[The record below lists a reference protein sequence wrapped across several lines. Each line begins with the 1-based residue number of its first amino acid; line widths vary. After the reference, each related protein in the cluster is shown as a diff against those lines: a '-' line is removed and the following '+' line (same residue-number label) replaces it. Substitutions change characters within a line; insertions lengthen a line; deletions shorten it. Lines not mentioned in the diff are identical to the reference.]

1 MRIADLRLAC
11 LALPGAEER
20 RPFASDPGLL
30 ALTVGGKWFA
40 LLDTEADEAGG
51 GASVNL
57 KTDPEEATALRRA
70 HGGIVPGWHMNKRH
84 WNTVFLDSDVPDE
97 LILALVEISH
107 GLVLDALPRRTRLLV
122 MAEGERGGGGR

>member
-1 MRIADLRLAC
+1 
-11 LALPGAEER
+11 
-20 RPFASDPGLL
+20 
-30 ALTVGGKWFA
+30 
-40 LLDTEADEAGG
+40 
-51 GASVNL
+51 
-57 KTDPEEATALRRA
+57 
-70 HGGIVPGWHMNKRH
+70 MNKRH

>member
-1 MRIADLRLAC
+1 
-11 LALPGAEER
+11 
-20 RPFASDPGLL
+20 
-30 ALTVGGKWFA
+30 
-40 LLDTEADEAGG
+40 
-51 GASVNL
+51 
-57 KTDPEEATALRRA
+57 RRA